1 MRALAPIVLPVSPP
15 LKLHARLSSAEDAAD
30 KARFWNRIARK
41 YARDPIADMAGYDAT
56 LRRVLGL
63 LSSDQNVLE
72 IGCGTGTT
80 ALRLAPLI
88 TRMIATDV
96 SSEMIAIA
104 REKASAQACR
114 NAEFSVATA
123 EHAPGSDGVYDA
135 VLAFNALH
143 LIADRSSMLAHV
155 HRVLKPGGLFISK
168 TPCLSEM
175 NPLIRLAVPVAR
187 LLGKAPTVSFF
198 AASALEA
205 EIKGAGFTIIE
216 RGRHGSGRKDPRIFI
231 VASKS

>member
-1 MRALAPIVLPVSPP
+1 MLATT
-15 LKLHARLSSAEDAAD
+15 DD
-30 KARFWNRIARK
+30 ARFWDQTARK
-41 YARDPIADMAGYDAT
+41 YATDPIKDMAGYERTIERTRD
-56 LRRVLGL
+56 L
-63 LSSDQNVLE
+63 LDHSAVVLE

-104 REKASAQACR
+104 REKAAAQACR

-123 EHAPGSDGVYDA
+123 EHAPGSNGVYDA

-143 LIADRSSMLAHV
+143 LIANRSSMLTHV